1 MRRWVDLL
9 QTRAEGWT
17 VLVRL
22 MVGLIVFFPEGIQ
35 KLLFPEI
42 LGAGR
47 FANIGIP
54 YPELMGPF
62 VGVVEVTCGALI
74 ILGFLTRLAG
84 VPLMVIMVVAIV
96 STKLPIWAG
105 HDLWI
110 FHAPKIARYGF
121 WSMAHEARDD
131 FLMLLGSLYLLIAG
145 AGQWSVDAVLAHQ
158 ILDRAHLFFLA
169 FAVALLG
176 GEDKAGI
183 PRGKQQPGAGGARGN
198 HQLAASGI
206 MGIGH
211 RLLRVL

>member
-1 MRRWVDLL
+1 MRRWVELL

-17 VLVRL
+17 ILVRL
-22 MVGLIVFFPEGIQ
+22 MVGLIVFFPDGIQ

-47 FANIGIP
+47 FGNIGIP
-54 YPELMGPF
+54 YPELIGPF
-62 VGVVEVTCGALI
+62 VGTVEVTCGALI
-74 ILGFLTRLAG
+74 ILGFLTRLAA

-96 STKLPIWAG
+96 STKLPIWVG

-145 AGQWSVDAVLAHQ
+145 AGQWSVDAALAR
-158 ILDRAHLFFLA
+158 RAS
-169 FAVALLG
+169 
-176 GEDKAGI
+176 AG
-183 PRGKQQPGAGGARGN
+183 PNARGF
-198 HQLAASGI
+198 QRTRRSL
-206 MGIGH
+206 
-211 RLLRVL
+211 